1 MIFPSHLGMNQRE
14 GQVGFIRVV
23 PSDRRTVMIP
33 DFSGDRFVTSLGNIE
48 ATPASLTFMDVACIT
63 RPSTTGHFA

>member
-14 GQVGFIRVV
+14 GQVAYPR
-23 PSDRRTVMIP
+23 DRL
-33 DFSGDRFVTSLGNIE
+33 VTSLGNIE